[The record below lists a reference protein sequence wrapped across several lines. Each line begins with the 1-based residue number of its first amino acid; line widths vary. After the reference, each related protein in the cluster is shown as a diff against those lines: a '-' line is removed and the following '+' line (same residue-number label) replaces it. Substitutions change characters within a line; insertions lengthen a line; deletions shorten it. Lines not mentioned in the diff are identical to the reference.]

1 MPRRNRPF
9 ENLLSKKFFA
19 RKEVLR
25 FRRLKPMQPYPFF
38 FFRSA
43 RDKGPFSAQT
53 LAPTCL
59 FSAFQER
66 FS

>member
-1 MPRRNRPF
+1 MPRRNRLF
-9 ENLLSKKFFA
+9 ENSISKKFLA

-25 FRRLKPMQPYPFF
+25 SRKLKPMQSYLFS

-43 RDKGPFSAQT
+43 RDKGPFSAQS
-53 LAPTCL
+53 LAPAWL